1 MALGTEMS
9 VLELADEQHT
19 ETTDVKSSLLQRLR
33 TSDKEHLQPHLV
45 SSGSNE
51 FAAHMLLPKGV
62 SGGNS
67 SKTSSLS
74 RLSKSEYLKPA
85 RQEAEL
91 LAFVAGLR
99 AACAEVNKCLLTF
112 FSFHDMLYNV
122 EPEALKTHHESLE
135 FAVRHP
141 QGTSQEEQ
149 QSNLQ
154 KLRTVEFYQRLV
166 ASQNYQLFK
175 EERLQADDRAH
186 DLTTK
191 FRRQSRTLMN
201 RIIDEK
207 DSMSP

>member
-9 VLELADEQHT
+9 VLELADEQHS
-19 ETTDVKSSLLQRLR
+19 ETTDVKSSLLQHLR
-33 TSDKEHLQPHLV
+33 TCDKEHLQPHLA

-51 FAAHMLLPKGV
+51 FAAHMLLPKGR
-62 SGGNS
+62 SGTSAKES
-67 SKTSSLS
+67 SFSQ
-74 RLSKSEYLKPA
+74 LSKSKYLKPA

-91 LAFVAGLR
+91 LAFAAGLR
-99 AACAEVNKCLLTF
+99 AACADVNKCLLTF

-141 QGTSQEEQ
+141 QGTSHEEQ